1 MPFKHT
7 GHLIRIIVFWF
18 ISVAIL
24 PVMGETFIVTRTDDE
39 GEGSLRWAIDQ
50 ANAHTGLDTIQF
62 NIPADDP
69 GFDGSVWTIRPQTML
84 PTLVDDGTFIEGISQ
99 ERSQGDHNPE
109 GPDIVLDGRDV
120 DTDAIGLVISSAN
133 NVVYRLVISGF
144 KDFGIR
150 IRGVQAQDN
159 HIIGNYIGTNASASD
174 TLGNGS
180 GIYISRDASHTTIGG
195 ADPWMRNVISGN
207 YQDGIYITE
216 SEKNIII
223 GNFIGTDRT
232 GTESIPNGRDGKH
245 SGIHLGSGSAF
256 TVVGGEE
263 EGQKNVISGN
273 FRDGIHIAG
282 STDNHVIG
290 NYIGTDVTGTVNIGN
305 GLCGL
310 GDGIDIR
317 SGSKNNRI
325 GSKEASERNVV
336 CGNPNMGIR
345 IFGEGTRANV
355 VQGNLIGTDASGTQA
370 FGNNDYGVYIYEGS
384 TFNVIGGTQTGE
396 TNIVSGNAVH
406 GVCISG
412 AGTDSNQVMGNF
424 IGTDY
429 NGADR
434 LENEGDGITVIFGA
448 KHSQIGP
455 NNLIGGNGG
464 NGILISG
471 ADTDSNC
478 VLGNWIGLNITGLD
492 TIPNDDYGI
501 RIDQGSSHNTI
512 GGPNTEDRNVISG
525 NGLSGIRTSDDSS
538 GYNLFQNNFLGT
550 NIDGTSPLGN
560 RDDGVQI
567 SSSFNVF
574 RDNLLSGNEGCGI
587 VMNGYSEGNRLY
599 GNKIG
604 VQADGI
610 SELPNTESGIR
621 FDFLAHTVRD
631 TIGPN
636 NTIWYNHGYGVELRD
651 STSSRITITQN
662 SIAFNDSSA
671 IKLKNGANGRI
682 DAPSITGVCPL
693 TGTAIPYSTVEI
705 FSDPSDQGA
714 TYEGAVIV
722 DGDGHWVF
730 DGNLIGPCITATT
743 TDTNGNTSE
752 LSPSYSL
759 TGLEPEQTSP
769 IPDAFQLYQ
778 NHPNPFNPKTTIAFA
793 VSRSCRVQLSVFN
806 LLGQRVLDLVDG
818 RYEPGQYRTVF
829 DGSGLASGVY
839 IYTVQMGNDFR
850 AIKRMVLLE

>member
-1 MPFKHT
+1 M
-7 GHLIRIIVFWF
+7 RIIICWL
-18 ISVAIL
+18 ISVSIL
-24 PVMGETFIVTRTDDE
+24 PVMGETFVVTHTDDD

-50 ANAHTGLDTIQF
+50 ANAHTGVDTIQF
-62 NIPADDP
+62 NIEDDDA
-69 GFDGSVWTIRPQTML
+69 GFDGSVWTIRPKTAL

-99 ERSQGDHNPE
+99 ERNQGNHNPD
-109 GPDIVLDGRDV
+109 GPDIVLDGGDLS
-120 DTDAIGLVISSAN
+120 TDAIGLVISSAN
-133 NVVYRLVISGF
+133 NVVYGLVISGF

-150 IRGVQAQDN
+150 IRGIHAQDN

-174 TLGNGS
+174 ALGNGS
-180 GIYISRDASHTTIGG
+180 GIYISREASHTTVGG
-195 ADPWMRNVISGN
+195 AEPWMRNIISGN
-207 YQDGIYITE
+207 YQDGVYVTE

-232 GTESIPNGRDGKH
+232 GTGSIPNGRDGKH
-245 SGIHLGSGSAF
+245 SGIHLGSGSAYN
-256 TVVGGEE
+256 VVGGEE

-282 STDNHVIG
+282 STDNLVIG

-325 GSKEASERNVV
+325 GSKETSERNIV

-345 IFGEGTRANV
+345 IFGEGTKTNI
-355 VQGNLIGTDASGTQA
+355 VQGNFIGTDASGMRA
-370 FGNNDYGVYIYEGS
+370 FGNNNYGVYIYEGS
-384 TFNVIGGTQTGE
+384 TSNVIGGTQTGE
-396 TNIVSGNAVH
+396 MNIISGNGIH

-429 NGADR
+429 NGAAR
-434 LENEGDGITVIFGA
+434 LENEGDGVAMILGA

-471 ADTDSNC
+471 ADTDSNYI
-478 VLGNWIGLNITGLD
+478 LGNWIGLNITGQD

-512 GGPNTEDRNVISG
+512 GGPNHEDRNVISG
-525 NGLSGIRTSDDSS
+525 NGYSGIRTTGDSS

-550 NIDGTSPLGN
+550 NSSGTSPLGN
-560 RDDGVQI
+560 GDDGIQI
-567 SSSFNVF
+567 GSSFNIIQ
-574 RDNLLSGNEGCGI
+574 DNILSGNAGCGI
-587 VMNGYSEGNRLY
+587 VIQEYSEGNRLY
-599 GNKIG
+599 SNKIG
-604 VQADGI
+604 VQVDCL

-621 FDFLAHTVRD
+621 FDYLACSVCD

-636 NTIWYNHGYGVELRD
+636 NIIWYNRGYGIELRD

-682 DAPSITGVCPL
+682 SAPQITGIYPL
-693 TGTAIPYSTVEI
+693 TGTATPYSTVEI

-722 DGDGHWVF
+722 DGDGHWVC
-730 DGNLIGPCITATT
+730 DGSLTWPCITATT

-769 IPDAFQLYQ
+769 IPDAFQLFQ
-778 NHPNPFNPKTTIAFA
+778 NHPNPFNPKTTISFA
-793 VSRSCRVQLSVFN
+793 VMRSCRVQLSVFN
-806 LLGQRVLDLVDG
+806 LLGQRVLDLVDE
-818 RYEPGQYRTVF
+818 RYEPGRYRVEF
-829 DGSGLASGVY
+829 NGSGLASGVY
-839 IYTVQMGNDFR
+839 IYTIQMGNDFR
-850 AIKRMVLLE
+850 AIKRMVILE